1 MISWQI
7 VVNHLRFNNCMVL
20 ERLNFRLNYQVFLH
34 HKIFRLFSII
44 QWHHKIDITLTKYSD
59 LLSGL
64 YTSILEWW
72 SKAVCKN
79 CYIDIYFLMCIFDLS
94 CWNFRHLYWSAC
106 ANQCHSSQPCHGG
119 DRKTFEV
126 MTSTKP
132 RRNFGS
138 FNLKFNLSNT
148 IQLLKRR
155 WFTTICQDIMGSLI
169 PCSETTDANINPSL

>member
-1 MISWQI
+1 MIVFSYAVLYLWGIDAYTFYREGFMLACVVSLQGIKDPMISWQI

-44 QWHHKIDITLTKYSD
+44 QWHHKIYITLIKNSF

-72 SKAVCKN
+72 SKTVCKN

-94 CWNFRHLYWSAC
+94 CWSFRHLYWSAC
-106 ANQCHSSQPCHGG
+106 ANQCHNSQPCHGG

-126 MTSTKP
+126 MTST
-132 RRNFGS
+132 
-138 FNLKFNLSNT
+138 
-148 IQLLKRR
+148 
-155 WFTTICQDIMGSLI
+155 
-169 PCSETTDANINPSL
+169 